1 MGRHMNTVEQTE
13 IWDRYEAGQ
22 TLREIAASVGGF
34 AGEYGGLV
42 GFYLFPGDRNPLC
55 LVPEPAGVF
64 EERSPDV
71 FSGGVEVAGV
81 DDNGGPSV
89 LVDFVGD
96 LAVEGFWFVAGEGHD
111 PRGP

>member
-1 MGRHMNTVEQTE
+1 MGGGE
-13 IWDRYEAGQ
+13 G
-22 TLREIAASVGGF
+22 LGAAVGGF
-34 AGEYGGLV
+34 AGEYGELV

-81 DDNGGPSV
+81 DDNSGPSV
-89 LVDFVGD
+89 LLHFVGD
-96 LAVEGFWFVAGEGHD
+96 LAVEGF
-111 PRGP
+111 